1 MLLISNVGVSADLQ
15 SLLAGHRTMKRFFLL
30 PLLFSL
36 SAANVTTMT
45 DKILKDILK
54 DYNPGSRPTGNLT
67 DRKLSYKI
75 VDQKSLC
82 CMSPPNV
89 AFV

>member
-1 MLLISNVGVSADLQ
+1 MWECRQTS
-15 SLLAGHRTMKRFFLL
+15 SLSWPVTMKRFSLL